1 MAQIT
6 AVVRS
11 PFSQVNGA
19 PVQLK
24 NNVSAVNQNYIH
36 NLLDVVESNPTD
48 GSTLV
53 YNATTHK
60 YEVKP
65 ITVSVA
71 ALDGGSF

>member
-24 NNVSAVNQNYIH
+24 NNVPSLNQSYLH

-53 YNATTHK
+53 YNGTTHK
-60 YEVKP
+60 YEVKH
-65 ITVSVA
+65 ITVSVS

>member
-24 NNVSAVNQNYIH
+24 NNVPSLNQSYLH
-36 NLLDVVESNPTD
+36 NLLDVVENNPTD

-53 YNATTHK
+53 YNANTNK
-60 YEVKP
+60 YEVKQ
-65 ITVSVA
+65 ITVSVS